1 MTPDETKPVRRVLDA
16 GTTIDDLKAYMEP
29 FAAHLGYKF
38 NTETEFVDDVL
49 ESELV
54 VLERDGDVY
63 CPCRMRTGDP
73 KEDLKIV
80 CPCIPFYS
88 DQFAAM
94 QKCWCGLFIRTDVED
109 GAELIGVIEEPHAGS
124 LVDVPVARFEDFAPG
139 SVRHVKIGKR
149 DIVVARVD
157 DEVFAL
163 SNLCRHAFGPLS
175 DGFTDGYML
184 TCPWHGWRYD
194 VRTGTTDHPDAHV
207 STFPAFVRNGEVFV
221 TVALGRAR

>member
-1 MTPDETKPVRRVLDA
+1 MTPDAKPVRRVLPA
-16 GTTIDDLKAYMEP
+16 ETTIDDLKEYMEP

-38 NTETEFVDDVL
+38 NTETDFVDDVL

-80 CPCIPFYS
+80 CPCIPFYA

-94 QKCWCGLFIRTDVED
+94 QKCWCGLFIREDVED
-109 GAELIGVIEEPHAGS
+109 GAELIGVIEEPEAGTQ
-124 LVDVPVARFEDFAPG
+124 VEVPVARLSDLAHGAP
-139 SVRHVKIGKR
+139 RHVKIGKR
-149 DIVVARVD
+149 DIAVVRVD
-157 DEVFAL
+157 DQVFAL

-175 DGFTDGYML
+175 DGFVDGFTL

-194 VRTGTTDHPDAHV
+194 VRTGTTDHPNADV
-207 STFPAFVRNGEVFV
+207 STFPARVHDGVVLV
-221 TVALGRAR
+221 TVELGRSR